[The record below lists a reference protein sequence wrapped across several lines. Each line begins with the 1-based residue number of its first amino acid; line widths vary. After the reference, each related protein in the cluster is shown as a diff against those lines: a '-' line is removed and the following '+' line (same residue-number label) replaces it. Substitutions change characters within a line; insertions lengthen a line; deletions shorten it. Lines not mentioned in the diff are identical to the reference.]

1 MISGRKNWMSN
12 TQDTYGSRIRNL
24 LTPIANT
31 VAVIDSYNT
40 GEIDKETFLKFIT
53 QENLEYTLTSLIEIS
68 KEKILEETVY
78 LK

>member
-1 MISGRKNWMSN
+1 MSN
-12 TQDTYGSRIRNL
+12 TRDTYGSRIRNL

-40 GEIDKETFLKFIT
+40 GEIDKETFLNFIT
-53 QENLEYTLTSLIEIS
+53 QENLQYTLTSLIEIS

>member
-1 MISGRKNWMSN
+1 MSN

-31 VAVIDSYNT
+31 VAVIGSYNT
-40 GEIDKETFLKFIT
+40 GEIDKETFLEFIT
-53 QENLEYTLTSLIEIS
+53 QENLQYTLSSLIELS
-68 KEKILEETVY
+68 KEKILEDTLY

>member
-1 MISGRKNWMSN
+1 MSN

-31 VAVIDSYNT
+31 FAVIDSYNT

>member
-1 MISGRKNWMSN
+1 MSN
-12 TQDTYGSRIRNL
+12 TRDTYGSRIRNL

-40 GEIDKETFLKFIT
+40 GEIDKETFLNFIT
-53 QENLEYTLTSLIEIS
+53 QENLQYTLSSLIELS
-68 KEKILEETVY
+68 KEKILEDTLY

>member
-1 MISGRKNWMSN
+1 MKSGRKNWMSN

-53 QENLEYTLTSLIEIS
+53 QENLQYTLSSLIELS
-68 KEKILEETVY
+68 KEKILEDTLY

>member
-1 MISGRKNWMSN
+1 MSN
-12 TQDTYGSRIRNL
+12 TPDTYGSRIRNL

-31 VAVIDSYNT
+31 VAIIDSYNT
-40 GEIDKETFLKFIT
+40 GEIDKETFLNFIT
-53 QENLEYTLTSLIEIS
+53 QENLQYTLTSLIEIS

>member
-1 MISGRKNWMSN
+1 MSN
-12 TQDTYGSRIRNL
+12 TPDTYGSRIRNL

-40 GEIDKETFLKFIT
+40 GEIDKETFLNFIT
-53 QENLEYTLTSLIEIS
+53 QENLQYTLTSLIEIS

>member
-1 MISGRKNWMSN
+1 MSN
-12 TQDTYGSRIRNL
+12 TQDTYGSKIRNL

>member
-1 MISGRKNWMSN
+1 MISGRKSWMSN
-12 TQDTYGSRIRNL
+12 TPDTYGSRIRNL

-40 GEIDKETFLKFIT
+40 GEIDKETFLNFIT
-53 QENLEYTLTSLIEIS
+53 QENLQYTLSSLIELS
-68 KEKILEETVY
+68 KEKILEDTLY

>member
-1 MISGRKNWMSN
+1 MSN

-40 GEIDKETFLKFIT
+40 GEIDKETFLNFMT
-53 QENLEYTLTSLIEIS
+53 QENLQYTLSSLIELS
-68 KEKILEETVY
+68 KEKLLEETIY

>member
-1 MISGRKNWMSN
+1 MSN

>member
-1 MISGRKNWMSN
+1 MSN
-12 TQDTYGSRIRNL
+12 TQDTYGSKIRNL

-53 QENLEYTLTSLIEIS
+53 QENLQYTLSSLIELS
-68 KEKILEETVY
+68 KEKILEDTLY

>member
-1 MISGRKNWMSN
+1 MISGRSATMNN

-40 GEIDKETFLKFIT
+40 GEIDKETFLNFIT
-53 QENLEYTLTSLIEIS
+53 QENLKYTLDSLIEIS
-68 KEKILEETVY
+68 KEKILENTVY
-78 LK
+78 SK

>member
-1 MISGRKNWMSN
+1 MTN
-12 TQDTYGSRIRNL
+12 TQDTYGSKIRNL

>member
-1 MISGRKNWMSN
+1 MNN

-40 GEIDKETFLKFIT
+40 GEIDKETFLNFIT
-53 QENLEYTLTSLIEIS
+53 QENLKYTLDSLIEIS
-68 KEKILEETVY
+68 KEKILENTVY
-78 LK
+78 SK

>member
-1 MISGRKNWMSN
+1 MSN
-12 TQDTYGSRIRNL
+12 AQDTYGSRIRNL

-53 QENLEYTLTSLIEIS
+53 QENLQYTLSSLIELS
-68 KEKILEETVY
+68 KEKILEDTLY

>member
-53 QENLEYTLTSLIEIS
+53 QENLQYTLSSLIELS
-68 KEKILEETVY
+68 KEKILEDTIY

>member
-1 MISGRKNWMSN
+1 MKYGRKNKMSN

-40 GEIDKETFLKFIT
+40 GEIDKETFLEFIT
-53 QENLEYTLTSLIEIS
+53 QENLQYTLSSLIELS
-68 KEKILEETVY
+68 KEKILEDTLY